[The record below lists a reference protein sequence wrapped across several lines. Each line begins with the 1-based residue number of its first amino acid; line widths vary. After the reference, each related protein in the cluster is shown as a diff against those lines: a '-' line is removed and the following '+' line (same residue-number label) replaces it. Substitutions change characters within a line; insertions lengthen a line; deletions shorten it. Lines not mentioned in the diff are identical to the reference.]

1 MIKTI
6 LITGSNGLLG
16 QKLVQLLKKQY
27 NVIATSLGDS
37 LISDKSSFT
46 YLSLDITK
54 EKDVL
59 QVFEKYKPHY
69 LINTA
74 AMTNV
79 DGCEDNKQL
88 CDKINVIAVDY
99 LSKLCKKYKTHIIH
113 ISTDFIFDGKNG
125 PYHEDDDANPLS
137 YYGLSKWKSE
147 QILQQSGCLWSILRT
162 IIIYGTGEN
171 LRRNNI
177 VLWGRKALKEGK
189 KLNIIDDQFRSPTL
203 AEDLAEACR
212 LVIEKGALGIYNIS
226 GKEIMSIYEMVE
238 RMAVFYKC
246 NKSQINK
253 ISTSTLNQKA
263 QRPLKTGFILNKSI
277 KKLGYN
283 PHSFE
288 EGLALLEKQLN

>member
-37 LISDKSSFT
+37 LISDKTSFT

-54 EKDVL
+54 EKDVS

-88 CDKINVIAVDY
+88 CDNINVIAVDY

-113 ISTDFIFDGKNG
+113 ISTEIYFRWQK
-125 PYHEDDDANPLS
+125 
-137 YYGLSKWKSE
+137 
-147 QILQQSGCLWSILRT
+147 WSI
-162 IIIYGTGEN
+162 
-171 LRRNNI
+171 
-177 VLWGRKALKEGK
+177 
-189 KLNIIDDQFRSPTL
+189 S
-203 AEDLAEACR
+203 
-212 LVIEKGALGIYNIS
+212 
-226 GKEIMSIYEMVE
+226 
-238 RMAVFYKC
+238 
-246 NKSQINK
+246 
-253 ISTSTLNQKA
+253 
-263 QRPLKTGFILNKSI
+263 
-277 KKLGYN
+277 
-283 PHSFE
+283 
-288 EGLALLEKQLN
+288 